1 MCASSGLGRVPR
13 LPLRPTDASPAH
25 HVPWSTREPVC
36 RTFVHRPPTVPG
48 ANYADRTR
56 KLALLVVVLIAAA
69 FAASTAPAAKPR
81 VLVFSKTAGF
91 RHDSIPAAIE
101 AVRTLGARNG
111 FDVDATEDEAVF
123 TKARLA
129 RYGAVVFLLTTGD
142 VLDDAEQ
149 AAFQAYFRSGGGF
162 VGVHSAA
169 DTERDWPWYGR
180 LVGAWSS
187 GHPEIQA
194 ATIDVVSPRDTS
206 TMHLPVRWART
217 DEWYGFLSNPR
228 RNGVR
233 VLLTLD
239 ESTYQPR
246 SWAMGTD
253 HPIAWKHEFD
263 GGRAWYTQGGH
274 TVESYAEPL
283 FVRHLLGGIS
293 YALGRTSPPLA
304 PTIRSVSLAV
314 RGGRVVVSL
323 RATRCARCTAVL
335 RVRSK
340 TVPLRMAGN
349 TAKGSSATLPKG
361 RWQVAIVL
369 TDGDSGLSR
378 TARRWIRID

>member
-1 MCASSGLGRVPR
+1 M
-13 LPLRPTDASPAH
+13 
-25 HVPWSTREPVC
+25 
-36 RTFVHRPPTVPG
+36 
-48 ANYADRTR
+48 
-56 KLALLVVVLIAAA
+56 
-69 FAASTAPAAKPR
+69 
-81 VLVFSKTAGF
+81 LVFTKTAGY

-101 AVRTLGARNG
+101 ALRTLGATNG
-111 FDVDATEDEAVF
+111 FEVDATEDAAAF

-142 VLDDAEQ
+142 VLDDAQQ
-149 AAFQAYFRSGGGF
+149 AAFTAYIRSGGGF

-194 ATIDVVSPRDTS
+194 ATIDVVSPRDVS
-206 TMHLPVRWART
+206 TMHLPARWART

-239 ESTYQPR
+239 EATYQPR
-246 SWAMGTD
+246 DWAMGTD

-274 TVESYAEPL
+274 TAESYAEPL
-283 FVRHLLGGIS
+283 FVRHLLGGIRH
-293 YALGRTSPPLA
+293 ALGGG
-304 PTIRSVSLAV
+304 PTIRSLNLTV
-314 RGGRVVVSL
+314 RGGRVLVSV
-323 RATRCARCTAVL
+323 RAANCARCTAIL
-335 RVRSK
+335 RVRS
-340 TVPLRMAGN
+340 TSVRLRMVGGS
-349 TAKGSSATLPKG
+349 AKGSSASLPTG
-361 RWQVAIVL
+361 RWRVTVVL
-369 TDGDSGLSR
+369 TERDSGLSR
-378 TARRWIRID
+378 TARRWVRIT